1 MVKYL
6 VIVESPTKEKTLKK
20 ILGENY
26 LIKSS
31 KGHIVDL
38 PKSKLGIDIENDFQP
53 EWVTIPKQR
62 STVKELEKYSKDKDK
77 IFLATD
83 PDREGEAIAWHIA
96 QKLKIKNDNNRVSFN
111 EITERAIS
119 QAFKNPREIDLNMVD
134 SQKSRRILDRL
145 VGYKISPVL
154 QEKRG
159 KKGLSAGRVQSVAL
173 RLICGREEEILKF
186 KEDEYW
192 LISLLLNKTE
202 DEQIIP
208 FEAKLFSVDS
218 KKITIKNKT
227 EAMQIYAEVKN
238 QNLYVKDIIKKKEY
252 KNHPSSFTTSS
263 LQQEA
268 YNKLNFSIK
277 KTMFIAQQLYEGI
290 ALGDKGNIGL
300 ITYMR
305 TDSIRVSD
313 EAQSEA
319 KKYIEEKYGK
329 NFAAPITNFGNDKKK
344 NKNQTIQDAHESIRP
359 TSVFNQPDL
368 IKEFLSNDQYKLY
381 LLIWKKFLA
390 SRMKAAYIE
399 NVTINIESGKYLFR
413 ASGSEILFKGFM
425 IIYDE
430 DDQDLNKLPELKEG
444 DKLKIIKIEEKQY
457 FTKPPPR
464 YTEASLVKT
473 LEKEGIGR
481 PSTYVPI
488 IDTIQHREYVEKIN
502 KKFNPTKLG
511 ITVNSFLIQYFSDV
525 INVAF
530 TAKMEK
536 QLDEVEANDINWVDL
551 LKTFWKTFSKD
562 LEKVKLA
569 PIIKLPPEI
578 SDEMCDK
585 CGRKMLIKNGRNGK
599 FLACSGF
606 PACKNIKPFLDKIDI
621 NCPEEGC
628 TGEII
633 RKKTKKG
640 RMFYGCSNY
649 PKCSFMT
656 WNKPIDKK
664 CPKCNSILVEVN
676 NKKSGFYYK
685 CSNSVCDYKNIIE
698 EEKE

>member
-31 KGHIVDL
+31 KGHIIDL
-38 PKSKLGIDIENDFQP
+38 PKTKLGIDIENDFQP
-53 EWVTIPKQR
+53 EYVTIPRQR
-62 STVKELEKYSKDKDK
+62 SIVKELEKYSKDKDK

-111 EITERAIS
+111 EITERAVS
-119 QAFKNPREIDLNMVD
+119 QAFKNPREINLNMVD
-134 SQKSRRILDRL
+134 SQKTRRLLDRL
-145 VGYKISPVL
+145 VGYKISPL
-154 QEKRG
+154 LWKKIG
-159 KKGLSAGRVQSVAL
+159 KKLSAGRVQSVTL
-173 RLICGREEEILKF
+173 RLICEREEEILKF

-192 LISLLLNKTE
+192 LISALLNKTE
-202 DEQIIP
+202 DEEIKP

-218 KKITIKNKT
+218 KKITIRNKK
-227 EAMQIYAEVKN
+227 EAMQICEEVKN
-238 QNLYVKDIIKKKEY
+238 QNIYVKDINKRKEF
-252 KNHPSSFTTSS
+252 KNPQPSFTTSS
-263 LQQEA
+263 LQQEG
-268 YNKLNFSIK
+268 YNKLNFPIK
-277 KTMFIAQQLYEGI
+277 KSMIIAQQLYEGI
-290 ALGDKGNIGL
+290 ALGNKGNVGL

-305 TDSIRVSD
+305 TDSIRVSN
-313 EAQSEA
+313 EAKSDA

-329 NFAAPITNFGNDKKK
+329 NFAKSFENFEKDKKK
-344 NKNQTIQDAHESIRP
+344 IKNKTIQDAHESIRP
-359 TSVFNQPDL
+359 TSVFNQPYL
-368 IKEFLSNDQYKLY
+368 IKKYLSNDQYKLY
-381 LLIWKKFLA
+381 SLIWQRFIA
-390 SRMKAAYIE
+390 SRMKAAYLEKI
-399 NVTINIESGKYLFR
+399 TINIEAGKYIFR
-413 ASGSEILFKGFM
+413 ASGSNILFKGFM
-425 IIYDE
+425 IIYNE
-430 DDQDLNKLPELKEG
+430 DNQDLNKPPDLKEG

-488 IDTIQHREYVEKIN
+488 IDTIQRREYVEKVN
-502 KKFNPTKLG
+502 KKFNPTELG
-511 ITVNSFLIQYFSDV
+511 ITVNSFLTQYFSDI

-536 QLDEVEANDINWVDL
+536 QLDEVESNKKNWVDI
-551 LKTFWKTFSKD
+551 LKTFYKTFSKD
-562 LEKVKLA
+562 LEKGNQA
-569 PIIKLPPEI
+569 QRIKITQLF
-578 SDEMCDK
+578 SDEICDK
-585 CGRKMLIKNGRNGK
+585 CGRKMLIKSGRFGK

-606 PACKNIKPFLDKIDI
+606 PDCKNTKSFLDKIGI

-628 TGEII
+628 PGEIV

-640 RMFYGCSNY
+640 RIFYGCSNY

-656 WNKPIDKK
+656 WNKPVDKK
-664 CPKCNSILVEVN
+664 CPKCNSILVLDK

-685 CSNSVCDYKNIIE
+685 CSNSVCDYKNFI
-698 EEKE
+698 KEDKE

>member
-31 KGHIVDL
+31 KGHIIDL
-38 PKSKLGIDIENDFQP
+38 PKTKLGIDIENDFQP
-53 EWVTIPKQR
+53 EYVTIPRQR
-62 STVKELEKYSKDKDK
+62 SIVKELEKYSKDKDK

-111 EITERAIS
+111 EITERAVS
-119 QAFKNPREIDLNMVD
+119 QAFKNPREINLNMVD
-134 SQKSRRILDRL
+134 SQKTRRLLDRL
-145 VGYKISPVL
+145 VGYKISPL
-154 QEKRG
+154 LWKKIG
-159 KKGLSAGRVQSVAL
+159 KKLSAGRVQSVAL
-173 RLICGREEEILKF
+173 RLICEREEEILKF

-192 LISLLLNKTE
+192 LISALLNKTE
-202 DEQIIP
+202 DEEIKP

-218 KKITIKNKT
+218 KKITIRNKK
-227 EAMQIYAEVKN
+227 EAMQICEEVKN
-238 QNLYVKDIIKKKEY
+238 QNIYVKDINKRKEF
-252 KNHPSSFTTSS
+252 KNPQPSFTTSS

-268 YNKLNFSIK
+268 YNKLNFPIK
-277 KTMFIAQQLYEGI
+277 KSMIIAQQLYEGI
-290 ALGDKGNIGL
+290 ALGNKGNVGL

-305 TDSIRVSD
+305 TDSIRVSN
-313 EAQSEA
+313 EAKSEA

-329 NFAAPITNFGNDKKK
+329 NFAKSFQNFEKNKKK
-344 NKNQTIQDAHESIRP
+344 IKNKTIQDAHESIRP

-368 IKEFLSNDQYKLY
+368 IKKYLSNDQYKLY
-381 LLIWKKFLA
+381 SLIWQRFIA
-390 SRMKAAYIE
+390 SRMKAAYLEKI
-399 NVTINIESGKYLFR
+399 TINIESGKYIFR
-413 ASGSEILFKGFM
+413 ASGSNILFKGFM
-425 IIYDE
+425 IIYNE
-430 DDQDLNKLPELKEG
+430 DNQDLNKPPDLKEG
-444 DKLKIIKIEEKQY
+444 DKLKIIKIEAKQY

-488 IDTIQHREYVEKIN
+488 IDTIQRREYVEKVN
-502 KKFNPTKLG
+502 KKFNPTELG
-511 ITVNSFLIQYFSDV
+511 ITVNSFLTQYFSD
-525 INVAF
+525 IISVAF

-536 QLDEVEANDINWVDL
+536 QLDEVESNKKKWVDI
-551 LKTFWKTFSKD
+551 LKTFYKTFSKD
-562 LEKVKLA
+562 LEKGNQA
-569 PIIKLPPEI
+569 QRIKITQLF
-578 SDEMCDK
+578 SDEICDK
-585 CGRKMLIKNGRNGK
+585 CGRKMLIKSGRFGK

-606 PACKNIKPFLDKIDI
+606 PDCKNTKSFLDKIGI

-628 TGEII
+628 PGEIV

-640 RMFYGCSNY
+640 RIFYGCSNY

-656 WNKPIDKK
+656 WNKPVDKK
-664 CPKCNSILVEVN
+664 CPKCNSILVLDK

-685 CSNSVCDYKNIIE
+685 CSNSACDYKNFI
-698 EEKE
+698 KEDKE

>member
-31 KGHIVDL
+31 KGHIIDL
-38 PKSKLGIDIENDFQP
+38 PKTKLGIDIENDFQP
-53 EWVTIPKQR
+53 EYVTIPRQR
-62 STVKELEKYSKDKDK
+62 SIVKELEKYSKDKDK

-111 EITERAIS
+111 EITERAVS
-119 QAFKNPREIDLNMVD
+119 QAFKNPREINLNMVD
-134 SQKSRRILDRL
+134 SQKTRRLLDRL
-145 VGYKISPVL
+145 VGYKISPL
-154 QEKRG
+154 LWKKIG
-159 KKGLSAGRVQSVAL
+159 KKLSAGRVQSVAL
-173 RLICGREEEILKF
+173 LLICEREEEILKF

-192 LISLLLNKTE
+192 LISVLLNKTE
-202 DEQIIP
+202 DEEIKP

-218 KKITIKNKT
+218 KKITIRNKK
-227 EAMQIYAEVKN
+227 EAMQICEEVKN
-238 QNLYVKDIIKKKEY
+238 QNIYVKDINKRKEF
-252 KNHPSSFTTSS
+252 KNPQPSFTTSS
-263 LQQEA
+263 LQQEG
-268 YNKLNFSIK
+268 YNKLNFPIK
-277 KTMFIAQQLYEGI
+277 KSMIIAQQLYEGI
-290 ALGDKGNIGL
+290 ALGNKGNVGL

-305 TDSIRVSD
+305 TDSIRVSN
-313 EAQSEA
+313 EAKSEA

-329 NFAAPITNFGNDKKK
+329 NFAKSFENFEKDKKK
-344 NKNQTIQDAHESIRP
+344 IKNKTIQDAHESIRP

-368 IKEFLSNDQYKLY
+368 IKKYLSNDQYKLY
-381 LLIWKKFLA
+381 SLIWQRFIA
-390 SRMKAAYIE
+390 SRMKAAYLEKI
-399 NVTINIESGKYLFR
+399 TINIEAGKYIFR
-413 ASGSEILFKGFM
+413 ASGSNILFKGFM
-425 IIYDE
+425 IIYNE
-430 DDQDLNKLPELKEG
+430 DNQDLNKPPDLKEG

-488 IDTIQHREYVEKIN
+488 IDTIQRREYVEKVN
-502 KKFNPTKLG
+502 KKFNPTELG
-511 ITVNSFLIQYFSDV
+511 ITVNSFLTQYFSD
-525 INVAF
+525 IISVAF

-536 QLDEVEANDINWVDL
+536 QLDEVESNKKNWVDI
-551 LKTFWKTFSKD
+551 LKTFYKTFSKD
-562 LEKVKLA
+562 LEKGNQA
-569 PIIKLPPEI
+569 QRIKITQLF
-578 SDEMCDK
+578 SDEICDK
-585 CGRKMLIKNGRNGK
+585 CGRKMLIKSGRFGK

-606 PACKNIKPFLDKIDI
+606 PDCKNTKSFLDKIGI

-628 TGEII
+628 PGEIV

-640 RMFYGCSNY
+640 RIFYGCSNY

-656 WNKPIDKK
+656 WNKPVDKK
-664 CPKCNSILVEVN
+664 CPKCNSILVLDK

-685 CSNSVCDYKNIIE
+685 CSNSVCDYKNFI
-698 EEKE
+698 KEDKE

>member
-31 KGHIVDL
+31 KGHIIDL
-38 PKSKLGIDIENDFQP
+38 PKTKLGIDIGNDFQP
-53 EWVTIPKQR
+53 EYVTIPRQR
-62 STVKELEKYSKDKDK
+62 SIVKELEKYSKDKDK

-111 EITERAIS
+111 EITERAVS
-119 QAFKNPREIDLNMVD
+119 QAFKNPREINLNMVD
-134 SQKSRRILDRL
+134 SQKTRRLLDRL
-145 VGYKISPVL
+145 VGYKISPL
-154 QEKRG
+154 LWKKIG
-159 KKGLSAGRVQSVAL
+159 KKLSAGRVQSVTL
-173 RLICGREEEILKF
+173 RLICEREEEILKF

-192 LISLLLNKTE
+192 LISVLLNKTE
-202 DEQIIP
+202 DEEIKP

-218 KKITIKNKT
+218 KKITIRNKK
-227 EAMQIYAEVKN
+227 EAMQICEEVKN
-238 QNLYVKDIIKKKEY
+238 QNIYVKDINKRKEF
-252 KNHPSSFTTSS
+252 KNPQPSFTTSS
-263 LQQEA
+263 LQQEG

-277 KTMFIAQQLYEGI
+277 KSMIIAQQLYEGI
-290 ALGDKGNIGL
+290 ALGDKGNVGL

-305 TDSIRVSD
+305 TDSIRVSN
-313 EAQSEA
+313 EAKSEA

-329 NFAAPITNFGNDKKK
+329 KFAKSFENFEKDKKK
-344 NKNQTIQDAHESIRP
+344 IKNKTIQDAHESIRP

-368 IKEFLSNDQYKLY
+368 IKKYLSNDQYKLY
-381 LLIWKKFLA
+381 SLIWQRFIA
-390 SRMKAAYIE
+390 SRMKAAYLEKI
-399 NVTINIESGKYLFR
+399 TINIEAGKYLFR
-413 ASGSEILFKGFM
+413 ASGSNILFKGFM
-425 IIYDE
+425 IIYNE
-430 DDQDLNKLPELKEG
+430 DNQDLNKPPDLKEG

-488 IDTIQHREYVEKIN
+488 IDTIQRREYVEKAN
-502 KKFNPTKLG
+502 KKFNPTELG
-511 ITVNSFLIQYFSDV
+511 IKVNSFLTQYFSDI

-536 QLDEVEANDINWVDL
+536 QLDEVESNKKKWVDI
-551 LKTFWKTFSKD
+551 LKTFYKTFSKD
-562 LEKVKLA
+562 LEKGNQA
-569 PIIKLPPEI
+569 QRIKITQLF
-578 SDEMCDK
+578 SDEICDK
-585 CGRKMLIKNGRNGK
+585 CGRKMLIKSGRFGK

-606 PACKNIKPFLDKIDI
+606 PDCKNTKSFLDKIGI

-628 TGEII
+628 PGEIV

-640 RMFYGCSNY
+640 RIFYGCSNY

-656 WNKPIDKK
+656 WNKPVDKK
-664 CPKCNSILVEVN
+664 CPKCNSILVLDK
-676 NKKSGFYYK
+676 NKKNGFYYK
-685 CSNSVCDYKNIIE
+685 CSNSVCDYKDII
-698 EEKE
+698 KEDKE

>member
-31 KGHIVDL
+31 KGHIIDL
-38 PKSKLGIDIENDFQP
+38 PKTKLGIDIENDFQP
-53 EWVTIPKQR
+53 EYVTIPRQR
-62 STVKELEKYSKDKDK
+62 SIVKELEKYSKDKDK

-111 EITERAIS
+111 EITERAVS
-119 QAFKNPREIDLNMVD
+119 QAFKNPREINLNMVD
-134 SQKSRRILDRL
+134 SQKTRRLLDRL
-145 VGYKISPVL
+145 VGYKISPL
-154 QEKRG
+154 LWKKIG
-159 KKGLSAGRVQSVAL
+159 KKLSAGRVQSVTL
-173 RLICGREEEILKF
+173 RLICEREEEILKF

-192 LISLLLNKTE
+192 LISALLNKTE
-202 DEQIIP
+202 DEEIKP

-218 KKITIKNKT
+218 KKITIRNKK
-227 EAMQIYAEVKN
+227 EAMQICEEVKN
-238 QNLYVKDIIKKKEY
+238 QNIYVKDINKRKEF
-252 KNHPSSFTTSS
+252 KNPQPSFTTSS
-263 LQQEA
+263 LQQEG
-268 YNKLNFSIK
+268 YNKLNFPIK
-277 KTMFIAQQLYEGI
+277 KSMIIAQQLYEGI
-290 ALGDKGNIGL
+290 ALGNKGNVGL

-305 TDSIRVSD
+305 TDSIRVSN
-313 EAQSEA
+313 EAKSEA

-329 NFAAPITNFGNDKKK
+329 NFAKSFENFEKDKKK
-344 NKNQTIQDAHESIRP
+344 IKNKTIQDAHESIRP

-368 IKEFLSNDQYKLY
+368 IKKYLSNDQYKLY
-381 LLIWKKFLA
+381 SLIWQRFIA
-390 SRMKAAYIE
+390 SRMKAAYLEKI
-399 NVTINIESGKYLFR
+399 TINIEAGKYIFR
-413 ASGSEILFKGFM
+413 ASGSNILFKGFM
-425 IIYDE
+425 IIYNE
-430 DDQDLNKLPELKEG
+430 DNQDLNKPPDLKEG

-488 IDTIQHREYVEKIN
+488 IDTIQRREYVEKVN
-502 KKFNPTKLG
+502 KKFNPTELG
-511 ITVNSFLIQYFSDV
+511 ITVNSFLTQYFSD
-525 INVAF
+525 IISVAF

-536 QLDEVEANDINWVDL
+536 QLDEVESNKKKWVDI
-551 LKTFWKTFSKD
+551 LKTFYKTFSKD
-562 LEKVKLA
+562 LEKGNQA
-569 PIIKLPPEI
+569 QRIKITQLF
-578 SDEMCDK
+578 SDEICDK
-585 CGRKMLIKNGRNGK
+585 CGRKMLIKSGRFGK

-606 PACKNIKPFLDKIDI
+606 PDCKNTKSFLDKIGI

-628 TGEII
+628 PGEIV

-640 RMFYGCSNY
+640 RIFYGCSNY

-656 WNKPIDKK
+656 WNKPVDKK
-664 CPKCNSILVEVN
+664 CPKCNSILVLDK

-685 CSNSVCDYKNIIE
+685 CSNSVCDYKNFI
-698 EEKE
+698 KEDKE

>member
-31 KGHIVDL
+31 KGHIIDL
-38 PKSKLGIDIENDFQP
+38 PKTKLGIDIENDFQP
-53 EWVTIPKQR
+53 EYVTIPRQR
-62 STVKELEKYSKDKDK
+62 SIVKELEKYSKDKDK

-111 EITERAIS
+111 EITERAVS
-119 QAFKNPREIDLNMVD
+119 QAFKNPREINLNMVD
-134 SQKSRRILDRL
+134 SQKTRRLLDRL
-145 VGYKISPVL
+145 VGYKISPL
-154 QEKRG
+154 LWKKIG
-159 KKGLSAGRVQSVAL
+159 KKLSAGRVQSVTL
-173 RLICGREEEILKF
+173 RLICEREEEILKF

-192 LISLLLNKTE
+192 LISALLNKTE
-202 DEQIIP
+202 DEEIKP

-218 KKITIKNKT
+218 KKITIRNKK
-227 EAMQIYAEVKN
+227 EAMQICEEVKN
-238 QNLYVKDIIKKKEY
+238 QNIYVKDINKRKEF
-252 KNHPSSFTTSS
+252 KNPQPSFTTSS
-263 LQQEA
+263 LQQEG
-268 YNKLNFSIK
+268 YNKLNFPIK
-277 KTMFIAQQLYEGI
+277 KSMIIAQQLYEGI
-290 ALGDKGNIGL
+290 ALGNKGNVGL

-305 TDSIRVSD
+305 TDSIRVSN
-313 EAQSEA
+313 EAKSDA

-329 NFAAPITNFGNDKKK
+329 NFAKSFENFEKDKKK
-344 NKNQTIQDAHESIRP
+344 IKNKTIQDAHESIRP

-368 IKEFLSNDQYKLY
+368 IKKYLSNDQYKLY
-381 LLIWKKFLA
+381 SLIWQRFIA
-390 SRMKAAYIE
+390 SRMKAAYLEKI
-399 NVTINIESGKYLFR
+399 TINIEAGKYIFR
-413 ASGSEILFKGFM
+413 ASGSNILFKGFM
-425 IIYDE
+425 IIYNE
-430 DDQDLNKLPELKEG
+430 DNQDLNKPPDLKEG

-457 FTKPPPR
+457 FTKPSPR

-488 IDTIQHREYVEKIN
+488 IDTIQRREYVEKVN
-502 KKFNPTKLG
+502 KKFNPTELG
-511 ITVNSFLIQYFSDV
+511 ITVNSFLTQYFSD
-525 INVAF
+525 IISVAF

-536 QLDEVEANDINWVDL
+536 QLDEVESNKKKWVDI
-551 LKTFWKTFSKD
+551 LKTFYKTFSKD
-562 LEKVKLA
+562 LEKGNQA
-569 PIIKLPPEI
+569 QRIKITQLF
-578 SDEMCDK
+578 SDEICDK
-585 CGRKMLIKNGRNGK
+585 CGRKMLIKSGRFGK

-606 PACKNIKPFLDKIDI
+606 PDCKNTKPFLDKIGI

-628 TGEII
+628 PGEIV

-640 RMFYGCSNY
+640 RIFYGCSNY

-656 WNKPIDKK
+656 WNKPVDKK
-664 CPKCNSILVEVN
+664 CPKCNSILVLDK

-685 CSNSVCDYKNIIE
+685 CSNSVCDYKNFI
-698 EEKE
+698 KEDKE

>member
-20 ILGENY
+20 ILGEDY

-31 KGHIVDL
+31 KGHIIDL
-38 PKSKLGIDIENDFQP
+38 PKTKLGIDIENDFQP
-53 EWVTIPKQR
+53 EYVTIPRQR
-62 STVKELEKYSKDKDK
+62 SIVKELEKYSKDKDK

-111 EITERAIS
+111 EITERAVS
-119 QAFKNPREIDLNMVD
+119 QAFKNPREINLNMVD
-134 SQKSRRILDRL
+134 SQKTRRLLDRL
-145 VGYKISPVL
+145 VGYKISPL
-154 QEKRG
+154 LWKKIG
-159 KKGLSAGRVQSVAL
+159 KKLSAGRVQSVTL
-173 RLICGREEEILKF
+173 RLICEREEEILKF

-192 LISLLLNKTE
+192 LISALLSKTE
-202 DEQIIP
+202 DEEIKP

-218 KKITIKNKT
+218 KKITIRNKK
-227 EAMQIYAEVKN
+227 EAMQICEEVKN
-238 QNLYVKDIIKKKEY
+238 QNIYVKDINKRKEF
-252 KNHPSSFTTSS
+252 KNPQPSFTTSS
-263 LQQEA
+263 LQQEG

-277 KTMFIAQQLYEGI
+277 KSMIIAQQLYEGI
-290 ALGDKGNIGL
+290 ALGNKGNVGL

-305 TDSIRVSD
+305 TDSIRVSN
-313 EAQSEA
+313 EAKSDA

-329 NFAAPITNFGNDKKK
+329 NFAKSFENFEKDKKK
-344 NKNQTIQDAHESIRP
+344 IKNKTIQDAHESIRP

-368 IKEFLSNDQYKLY
+368 IKKYLSNDQYKLY
-381 LLIWKKFLA
+381 SLIWQRFIA
-390 SRMKAAYIE
+390 SRMKAAYLEKI
-399 NVTINIESGKYLFR
+399 TINIESGKYIFR
-413 ASGSEILFKGFM
+413 ASGSNILFKGFM
-425 IIYDE
+425 IIYNE
-430 DDQDLNKLPELKEG
+430 DNQDLNKPPDLKEG

-488 IDTIQHREYVEKIN
+488 IDTIQRREYVEKVN
-502 KKFNPTKLG
+502 KKFNPTELG
-511 ITVNSFLIQYFSDV
+511 ITVNSFLTQYFSDI

-536 QLDEVEANDINWVDL
+536 QLDEVESNKKKWVDI
-551 LKTFWKTFSKD
+551 LKTFYKTFSKD
-562 LEKVKLA
+562 LEKGNQA
-569 PIIKLPPEI
+569 QRIKITQLF
-578 SDEMCDK
+578 SDEICDK
-585 CGRKMLIKNGRNGK
+585 CGRKMLIKSGRFGK

-606 PACKNIKPFLDKIDI
+606 PDCKNTKSFLDKIGI

-628 TGEII
+628 PGEIV

-640 RMFYGCSNY
+640 RIFYGCSNY

-656 WNKPIDKK
+656 WNKPVDKK
-664 CPKCNSILVEVN
+664 CPKCNSILVLDK

-685 CSNSVCDYKNIIE
+685 CSNSVCDYKNFI
-698 EEKE
+698 KEDKE

>member
-20 ILGENY
+20 ILGEDY

-31 KGHIVDL
+31 KGHIIDL
-38 PKSKLGIDIENDFQP
+38 PKTKLGIDIENDFQP
-53 EWVTIPKQR
+53 EYVTIPRQR
-62 STVKELEKYSKDKDK
+62 SIVKELEKYSKDKDK

-111 EITERAIS
+111 EITERAVS
-119 QAFKNPREIDLNMVD
+119 QAFKNPREINLNMVD
-134 SQKSRRILDRL
+134 SQKTRRLLDRL
-145 VGYKISPVL
+145 VGYKISPL
-154 QEKRG
+154 LWKKIG
-159 KKGLSAGRVQSVAL
+159 KKLSAGRVQSVTL
-173 RLICGREEEILKF
+173 RLICEREEEILKF

-192 LISLLLNKTE
+192 LISVLLNKTE
-202 DEQIIP
+202 DEGIKP

-218 KKITIKNKT
+218 KKITIRNKK
-227 EAMQIYAEVKN
+227 EAMQICEEVKN
-238 QNLYVKDIIKKKEY
+238 QNIYVKDINKRKEF
-252 KNHPSSFTTSS
+252 KNPQPSFTTSS
-263 LQQEA
+263 LQQEG

-277 KTMFIAQQLYEGI
+277 KSMIIAQQLYEGI
-290 ALGDKGNIGL
+290 ALGDKGNVGL

-305 TDSIRVSD
+305 TDSIRVSN
-313 EAQSEA
+313 EAKSEA

-329 NFAAPITNFGNDKKK
+329 KFAKSFENFEKDKKK
-344 NKNQTIQDAHESIRP
+344 IKNKTIQDAHESIRP

-368 IKEFLSNDQYKLY
+368 IKKYLSNDQYKLY
-381 LLIWKKFLA
+381 SLIWQRFIA
-390 SRMKAAYIE
+390 SRMKAAYLEKI
-399 NVTINIESGKYLFR
+399 TINIEAGKYLFR
-413 ASGSEILFKGFM
+413 ASGSNILFKGFM
-425 IIYDE
+425 IIYNE
-430 DDQDLNKLPELKEG
+430 DNQDLNKPPDLKEG

-488 IDTIQHREYVEKIN
+488 IDTIQRREYVEKVN
-502 KKFNPTKLG
+502 KKFNPTELG
-511 ITVNSFLIQYFSDV
+511 ITVNSFLTQYFSDI

-536 QLDEVEANDINWVDL
+536 QLDEVESNKKKWVDI
-551 LKTFWKTFSKD
+551 LKTFYKTFSKD
-562 LEKVKLA
+562 LEKGNQA
-569 PIIKLPPEI
+569 QRIKITQLF
-578 SDEMCDK
+578 SDEICDK
-585 CGRKMLIKNGRNGK
+585 CGRKMLIKSGRFGK

-606 PACKNIKPFLDKIDI
+606 PDCKNTKSFLDKIGI

-628 TGEII
+628 PGEIV

-640 RMFYGCSNY
+640 RIFYGCSNY

-656 WNKPIDKK
+656 WNKPVDKK
-664 CPKCNSILVEVN
+664 CPKCNSILVLDK
-676 NKKSGFYYK
+676 NKKNGFYYK
-685 CSNSVCDYKNIIE
+685 CSNSVCDYKEII
-698 EEKE
+698 KEDKE

>member
-20 ILGENY
+20 ILGEDY

-31 KGHIVDL
+31 KGHIIDL
-38 PKSKLGIDIENDFQP
+38 PKTKLGIDIENDFQP
-53 EWVTIPKQR
+53 EYVTIPRQR
-62 STVKELEKYSKDKDK
+62 SIVKELEKYSKDKDK

-111 EITERAIS
+111 EITERAVS
-119 QAFKNPREIDLNMVD
+119 QAFKNPREINLNMVD
-134 SQKSRRILDRL
+134 SQKTRRLLDRL
-145 VGYKISPVL
+145 VGYKISPL
-154 QEKRG
+154 LWKKIG
-159 KKGLSAGRVQSVAL
+159 KKLSAGRVQSVTL
-173 RLICGREEEILKF
+173 RLICEREEEILKF

-192 LISLLLNKTE
+192 LISALLSKTE
-202 DEQIIP
+202 DEEIKP

-218 KKITIKNKT
+218 KKITIRNKK
-227 EAMQIYAEVKN
+227 EAMQICEEVKN
-238 QNLYVKDIIKKKEY
+238 QNIYVKDINKRKEF
-252 KNHPSSFTTSS
+252 KNPQPSFTTSS
-263 LQQEA
+263 LQQEG
-268 YNKLNFSIK
+268 YNRLNFSIK
-277 KTMFIAQQLYEGI
+277 KSMIIAQQLYEGI
-290 ALGDKGNIGL
+290 ALGNKGNVGL

-305 TDSIRVSD
+305 TDSIRVSN
-313 EAQSEA
+313 EAKSDA

-329 NFAAPITNFGNDKKK
+329 NFAKSFENFEKDKKK
-344 NKNQTIQDAHESIRP
+344 IKNKTIQDAHESIRP

-368 IKEFLSNDQYKLY
+368 IKKYLSNDQYKLY
-381 LLIWKKFLA
+381 SLIWQRFIA
-390 SRMKAAYIE
+390 SRMKAAYLEKI
-399 NVTINIESGKYLFR
+399 TINIESGKYIFR
-413 ASGSEILFKGFM
+413 ASGSNILFKGFM
-425 IIYDE
+425 IIYNE
-430 DDQDLNKLPELKEG
+430 DNQDLNKPPDLKEG

-488 IDTIQHREYVEKIN
+488 IDTIQRREYVEKVN
-502 KKFNPTKLG
+502 KKFNPTELG
-511 ITVNSFLIQYFSDV
+511 ITVNSFLTQYFSDI

-536 QLDEVEANDINWVDL
+536 QLDEVESNKKKWVDI
-551 LKTFWKTFSKD
+551 LKTFYKTFSKD
-562 LEKVKLA
+562 LEKGNQA
-569 PIIKLPPEI
+569 QRIKITQLF
-578 SDEMCDK
+578 SDEICDK
-585 CGRKMLIKNGRNGK
+585 CGRKMLIKSGRFGK

-606 PACKNIKPFLDKIDI
+606 PDCKNTKSFLDKIGI

-628 TGEII
+628 PGEIV

-640 RMFYGCSNY
+640 RIFYGCSNY

-656 WNKPIDKK
+656 WNKPVDKK
-664 CPKCNSILVEVN
+664 CPKCNSILVLDK

-685 CSNSVCDYKNIIE
+685 CSNSVCDYKNFI
-698 EEKE
+698 KEDKE

>member
-31 KGHIVDL
+31 KGHIIDL
-38 PKSKLGIDIENDFQP
+38 PKTKLGIDIENDFQP
-53 EWVTIPKQR
+53 EYVTIPRQR
-62 STVKELEKYSKDKDK
+62 SIVKELEKYSKDKDK

-111 EITERAIS
+111 EITERAVS
-119 QAFKNPREIDLNMVD
+119 QAFKNPREINLNMVD
-134 SQKSRRILDRL
+134 SQKTRRLLDRL
-145 VGYKISPVL
+145 VGYKISPL
-154 QEKRG
+154 LWKKIG
-159 KKGLSAGRVQSVAL
+159 KKLSAGRVQSVTL
-173 RLICGREEEILKF
+173 RLICEREEEILKF

-192 LISLLLNKTE
+192 LISVLLNKTE
-202 DEQIIP
+202 DEEIEP

-218 KKITIKNKT
+218 KKITIRNKK
-227 EAMQIYAEVKN
+227 EAMQICEEVKN
-238 QNLYVKDIIKKKEY
+238 QNIYVKDINKRKEF
-252 KNHPSSFTTSS
+252 KNPQPSFTTSS
-263 LQQEA
+263 LQQEG
-268 YNKLNFSIK
+268 YNKLNFPIK
-277 KTMFIAQQLYEGI
+277 KSMIIAQQLYEGI
-290 ALGDKGNIGL
+290 ALGNKGNVGL

-305 TDSIRVSD
+305 TDSIRVSN
-313 EAQSEA
+313 EAKSEA

-329 NFAAPITNFGNDKKK
+329 KFAKSFENFEKDKKK
-344 NKNQTIQDAHESIRP
+344 IKNKTIQDAHESIRP

-368 IKEFLSNDQYKLY
+368 IKKYLTNDQYKLY
-381 LLIWKKFLA
+381 SLIWQRFIA
-390 SRMKAAYIE
+390 SRMKAAYLEKI
-399 NVTINIESGKYLFR
+399 TINIEAGKYIFR
-413 ASGSEILFKGFM
+413 ASGSNILFKGFM
-425 IIYDE
+425 IIYNE
-430 DDQDLNKLPELKEG
+430 DNQDLNKPPDLKEG
-444 DKLKIIKIEEKQY
+444 DKLKIIKIEAKQY

-488 IDTIQHREYVEKIN
+488 IDTIQRREYVEKVN
-502 KKFNPTKLG
+502 KKFNPTELG
-511 ITVNSFLIQYFSDV
+511 ITVNSFLTQYFSD
-525 INVAF
+525 IISVAF

-536 QLDEVEANDINWVDL
+536 QLDEVESNKKKWVDI
-551 LKTFWKTFSKD
+551 LKTFYKTFSKD
-562 LEKVKLA
+562 LEKGNQAQRVKITQLF
-569 PIIKLPPEI
+569 
-578 SDEMCDK
+578 SDEICDK
-585 CGRKMLIKNGRNGK
+585 CGRKMLIKSGRFGK

-606 PACKNIKPFLDKIDI
+606 PDCKNTKSFLDKIGI

-628 TGEII
+628 PGEIV

-640 RMFYGCSNY
+640 RIFYGCSNY

-656 WNKPIDKK
+656 WNKPVDKK
-664 CPKCNSILVEVN
+664 CPKCNSILVLDK

-685 CSNSVCDYKNIIE
+685 CSNSVCDYKNII
-698 EEKE
+698 KEDKE

>member
-31 KGHIVDL
+31 KGHIIDL
-38 PKSKLGIDIENDFQP
+38 PKTKLGIDIENDFQP
-53 EWVTIPKQR
+53 EYVTIPRQR
-62 STVKELEKYSKDKDK
+62 SIVKELEKYSKDKDK

-111 EITERAIS
+111 EITERAVS
-119 QAFKNPREIDLNMVD
+119 QAFKNPREINLNMVD
-134 SQKSRRILDRL
+134 SQKTRRLLDRL
-145 VGYKISPVL
+145 VGYKISPL
-154 QEKRG
+154 LWKKIG
-159 KKGLSAGRVQSVAL
+159 KKLSAGRVQSVAL
-173 RLICGREEEILKF
+173 RLICEREEEILKF

-192 LISLLLNKTE
+192 LISALLNKTE
-202 DEQIIP
+202 DEEIKP

-218 KKITIKNKT
+218 KKITIRNKK
-227 EAMQIYAEVKN
+227 EAMQICEEVKN
-238 QNLYVKDIIKKKEY
+238 QNIYVKDINKRKEF
-252 KNHPSSFTTSS
+252 KNPQPSFTTST
-263 LQQEA
+263 LQQEG
-268 YNKLNFSIK
+268 YNKLNFPIK
-277 KTMFIAQQLYEGI
+277 KSMIIAQQLYEGI
-290 ALGDKGNIGL
+290 ALGNKGNVGL

-305 TDSIRVSD
+305 TDSIRVSN
-313 EAQSEA
+313 EAKSDA

-329 NFAAPITNFGNDKKK
+329 NFAKSFENFEKDKKK
-344 NKNQTIQDAHESIRP
+344 IKNKTIQDAHESIRP

-368 IKEFLSNDQYKLY
+368 IKKYLSNDQYKLY
-381 LLIWKKFLA
+381 SLIWQRFIA
-390 SRMKAAYIE
+390 SRMKAAYLERI
-399 NVTINIESGKYLFR
+399 TINIESGKYIFR
-413 ASGSEILFKGFM
+413 VSGSNILFKGFM
-425 IIYDE
+425 IIYN
-430 DDQDLNKLPELKEG
+430 DDNQDLNTPPDLKEG

-488 IDTIQHREYVEKIN
+488 IDTIQRREYVEKVN
-502 KKFNPTKLG
+502 KKFNPTELG
-511 ITVNSFLIQYFSDV
+511 ITVNSFLTQYFSD
-525 INVAF
+525 IISVAF

-536 QLDEVEANDINWVDL
+536 QLDEVESNKKKWVDI
-551 LKTFWKTFSKD
+551 LKTFYKTFSKD
-562 LEKVKLA
+562 LEKGNQA
-569 PIIKLPPEI
+569 QRIKITQLF
-578 SDEMCDK
+578 SDEICDK
-585 CGRKMLIKNGRNGK
+585 CGRKMLIKSGRFGK

-606 PACKNIKPFLDKIDI
+606 PDCKNTKPFLDKIGI
-621 NCPEEGC
+621 NCPEKGC
-628 TGEII
+628 PGEIV

-640 RMFYGCSNY
+640 RIFYGCSNY

-656 WNKPIDKK
+656 WNKPVDKK
-664 CPKCNSILVEVN
+664 CPKCNSILVLDK

-685 CSNSVCDYKNIIE
+685 CSNSVCDYKNII
-698 EEKE
+698 KEDKE

>member
-20 ILGENY
+20 ILGEDY

-31 KGHIVDL
+31 KGHIIDL
-38 PKSKLGIDIENDFQP
+38 PKTKLGIDIENDFQP
-53 EWVTIPKQR
+53 EYVTIPRQR
-62 STVKELEKYSKDKDK
+62 SIVKELEKYSKDKDK

-111 EITERAIS
+111 EITERAVS
-119 QAFKNPREIDLNMVD
+119 QAFKNPREINLNMVD
-134 SQKSRRILDRL
+134 SQKTRRLLDRL
-145 VGYKISPVL
+145 VGYKISPL
-154 QEKRG
+154 LWKKIG
-159 KKGLSAGRVQSVAL
+159 KKLSAGRVQSVTL
-173 RLICGREEEILKF
+173 RLICEREEEILKF

-192 LISLLLNKTE
+192 LISVLLNKTE
-202 DEQIIP
+202 DEEIKP

-218 KKITIKNKT
+218 KKITIRNKK
-227 EAMQIYAEVKN
+227 EAMQICEEVKN
-238 QNLYVKDIIKKKEY
+238 QNIYVKDINKRKEF
-252 KNHPSSFTTSS
+252 KNPQPSFTTSS
-263 LQQEA
+263 LQQEG

-277 KTMFIAQQLYEGI
+277 KSMIIAQQLYEGI
-290 ALGDKGNIGL
+290 ALGNKGNVGL

-305 TDSIRVSD
+305 TDSIRVSN
-313 EAQSEA
+313 EAKSDA

-329 NFAAPITNFGNDKKK
+329 NFAKSFENFEKDKKK
-344 NKNQTIQDAHESIRP
+344 IKNKTIQDAHESIRP

-368 IKEFLSNDQYKLY
+368 IKKYLSNDQYKLY
-381 LLIWKKFLA
+381 SLIWQRFIA
-390 SRMKAAYIE
+390 SRMKAAYLEKI
-399 NVTINIESGKYLFR
+399 TINIESGKYLFR
-413 ASGSEILFKGFM
+413 ASGSNILFKGFM
-425 IIYDE
+425 IIYNE
-430 DDQDLNKLPELKEG
+430 DNQDLNKPPDLKEG

-488 IDTIQHREYVEKIN
+488 IDTIQRREYVEKVN
-502 KKFNPTKLG
+502 KKFNPTELG
-511 ITVNSFLIQYFSDV
+511 ITVNSFLTQYFSDI

-536 QLDEVEANDINWVDL
+536 QLDEVESNKKKWVDI
-551 LKTFWKTFSKD
+551 LKTFYKTFSKD
-562 LEKVKLA
+562 LEKGNQA
-569 PIIKLPPEI
+569 QRIKITQLF
-578 SDEMCDK
+578 SDEICDK
-585 CGRKMLIKNGRNGK
+585 CGRKMLIKSGRFGK

-606 PACKNIKPFLDKIDI
+606 PNCKNTKSFLDKIGI

-628 TGEII
+628 PGEIV

-640 RMFYGCSNY
+640 RIFYGCSNY

-656 WNKPIDKK
+656 WNKPVDKK
-664 CPKCNSILVEVN
+664 CPKCNSILVLDK

-685 CSNSVCDYKNIIE
+685 CSNSVCDYKNFI
-698 EEKE
+698 KEDKE

>member
-31 KGHIVDL
+31 KGHIIDL
-38 PKSKLGIDIENDFQP
+38 PKTKLGIDIENDFQP
-53 EWVTIPKQR
+53 EYVTIPRQR
-62 STVKELEKYSKDKDK
+62 SIVKELEKYSKDKDK

-96 QKLKIKNDNNRVSFN
+96 QKLKIKNDNNRVIFN
-111 EITERAIS
+111 EITERAVS

-134 SQKSRRILDRL
+134 SQKTRRLLDRL
-145 VGYKISPVL
+145 VGYKISPL
-154 QEKRG
+154 LWKKIG
-159 KKGLSAGRVQSVAL
+159 KKLSAGRVQSVTL
-173 RLICGREEEILKF
+173 RLICEREEEILKF

-192 LISLLLNKTE
+192 LISALLNKTE
-202 DEQIIP
+202 DEEIKP
-208 FEAKLFSVDS
+208 FEAKLFLVDS
-218 KKITIKNKT
+218 KKITIRNKK
-227 EAMQIYAEVKN
+227 EAMQICEEVKN
-238 QNLYVKDIIKKKEY
+238 QNIYVKDINKRKEF
-252 KNHPSSFTTSS
+252 KNPQPSFTTSS

-268 YNKLNFSIK
+268 YHKLYFSIK
-277 KTMFIAQQLYEGI
+277 KSMIIAQQLYEGI
-290 ALGDKGNIGL
+290 ALGNKGNVGL

-305 TDSIRVSD
+305 TDSIRVSN
-313 EAQSEA
+313 EAKSEA

-329 NFAAPITNFGNDKKK
+329 NFAKSFENIEKDKKK
-344 NKNQTIQDAHESIRP
+344 IKNKTIQDAHESIRP

-368 IKEFLSNDQYKLY
+368 IKKYLSNDQYKLY
-381 LLIWKKFLA
+381 SLIWQRFIA
-390 SRMKAAYIE
+390 SRMKAAYLEKI
-399 NVTINIESGKYLFR
+399 TINIEAGKYIFR
-413 ASGSEILFKGFM
+413 ASGSNILFKGFM
-425 IIYDE
+425 IIYNE
-430 DDQDLNKLPELKEG
+430 DNQDLNTPPDLKEG

-488 IDTIQHREYVEKIN
+488 VDTIQRREYVEKVN
-502 KKFNPTKLG
+502 KNFIPTELG
-511 ITVNSFLIQYFSDV
+511 ITVNSFLTQYFSD
-525 INVAF
+525 IISVAF

-536 QLDEVEANDINWVDL
+536 QLDEVESNKKKWVDI
-551 LKTFWKTFSKD
+551 LKTFYKTFSKD
-562 LEKVKLA
+562 LEKGNQA
-569 PIIKLPPEI
+569 QRIKITQLF
-578 SDEMCDK
+578 SDEICDK
-585 CGRKMLIKNGRNGK
+585 CGRKMLIKSGRFGK

-606 PACKNIKPFLDKIDI
+606 PDCKHTKSFLDKIGV

-628 TGEII
+628 PGEIV

-640 RMFYGCSNY
+640 RIFYGCSNY

-656 WNKPIDKK
+656 WNKPVDKK
-664 CPKCNSILVEVN
+664 CPKCNSILVLDK
-676 NKKSGFYYK
+676 NKK
-685 CSNSVCDYKNIIE
+685 
-698 EEKE
+698 

>member
-20 ILGENY
+20 ILGEDY

-31 KGHIVDL
+31 KGHIIDL
-38 PKSKLGIDIENDFQP
+38 PKTKLGIDIENDFQP
-53 EWVTIPKQR
+53 EYVTIPRQR
-62 STVKELEKYSKDKDK
+62 SIVKELEKYSKDKDK

-111 EITERAIS
+111 EITERAVS
-119 QAFKNPREIDLNMVD
+119 QAFKNPREINLNMVD
-134 SQKSRRILDRL
+134 SQKTRRLLDRL
-145 VGYKISPVL
+145 VGYKISPL
-154 QEKRG
+154 LWKKIG
-159 KKGLSAGRVQSVAL
+159 KKLSAGRVQSVTL
-173 RLICGREEEILKF
+173 RLICEREEEILKF

-192 LISLLLNKTE
+192 LISVLLNKTE
-202 DEQIIP
+202 DEEIKP

-218 KKITIKNKT
+218 KKITIRNKK
-227 EAMQIYAEVKN
+227 EAMQICEEVKN
-238 QNLYVKDIIKKKEY
+238 QNIYVKDINKRKEF
-252 KNHPSSFTTSS
+252 KNPQPSFTTSS
-263 LQQEA
+263 LQQEG

-277 KTMFIAQQLYEGI
+277 KSMIIAQQLYEGI
-290 ALGDKGNIGL
+290 ALGNKGNVGL

-305 TDSIRVSD
+305 TDSIRVSN
-313 EAQSEA
+313 EAKSDA

-329 NFAAPITNFGNDKKK
+329 NFAKSFENFEKDKKK
-344 NKNQTIQDAHESIRP
+344 IKNKTIQDAHESIRP

-368 IKEFLSNDQYKLY
+368 IKKYLSNDQYKLY
-381 LLIWKKFLA
+381 SLIWQRFIA
-390 SRMKAAYIE
+390 SRMKAAYLEKI
-399 NVTINIESGKYLFR
+399 TINIESGKYIFR
-413 ASGSEILFKGFM
+413 ASGSNILFKGFM
-425 IIYDE
+425 IIYNE
-430 DDQDLNKLPELKEG
+430 DNQDLNKPPDLKEG
-444 DKLKIIKIEEKQY
+444 DKLKILKIEEKQY

-488 IDTIQHREYVEKIN
+488 IDTIQRREYVEKVN
-502 KKFNPTKLG
+502 KKFNPTELG
-511 ITVNSFLIQYFSDV
+511 ITVNSFLTQYFSDI

-536 QLDEVEANDINWVDL
+536 QLDEVESNKKKWVDI
-551 LKTFWKTFSKD
+551 LKTFYKTFSKD
-562 LEKVKLA
+562 LEKGNQA
-569 PIIKLPPEI
+569 QRIKITQLF
-578 SDEMCDK
+578 SDEICDK
-585 CGRKMLIKNGRNGK
+585 CGRKMLIKSGRFGK

-606 PACKNIKPFLDKIDI
+606 PDCKNTKSFLDKIGI

-628 TGEII
+628 PGEIV

-640 RMFYGCSNY
+640 RIFYGCSNY

-656 WNKPIDKK
+656 WNKPVDKK
-664 CPKCNSILVEVN
+664 CPKCNSILVLDK

-685 CSNSVCDYKNIIE
+685 CSNSVCDYKNFI
-698 EEKE
+698 KEDKE

>member
-31 KGHIVDL
+31 KGHIIDL
-38 PKSKLGIDIENDFQP
+38 PKTKLGIDIENDFQP
-53 EWVTIPKQR
+53 EYVTIPRQR
-62 STVKELEKYSKDKDK
+62 SIVKELEKYSKDKDK

-111 EITERAIS
+111 EITERAVS
-119 QAFKNPREIDLNMVD
+119 QAFKNPREINLNMVD
-134 SQKSRRILDRL
+134 SQKTRRLLDRL
-145 VGYKISPVL
+145 VGYKISPL
-154 QEKRG
+154 LWKKIG
-159 KKGLSAGRVQSVAL
+159 KKLSAGRVQSVTL
-173 RLICGREEEILKF
+173 RLICEREEEILKF

-192 LISLLLNKTE
+192 LISALLNKTE
-202 DEQIIP
+202 DEEIKP

-218 KKITIKNKT
+218 KKITIRNKK
-227 EAMQIYAEVKN
+227 EAMQICEEVKN
-238 QNLYVKDIIKKKEY
+238 QNIYVKDINKRKEF
-252 KNHPSSFTTSS
+252 KNPQPSFTTSS
-263 LQQEA
+263 LQQEG
-268 YNKLNFSIK
+268 YNKLNFPIK
-277 KTMFIAQQLYEGI
+277 KSMIIAQQLYEGI
-290 ALGDKGNIGL
+290 ALGNKGNVGL

-305 TDSIRVSD
+305 TDSIRVSN
-313 EAQSEA
+313 EAKSEA

-329 NFAAPITNFGNDKKK
+329 NFAKSFENFEKDKKK
-344 NKNQTIQDAHESIRP
+344 IKNKTIQDAHESIRP

-368 IKEFLSNDQYKLY
+368 IKKYLSNDQYKLY
-381 LLIWKKFLA
+381 SLIWQRFIA
-390 SRMKAAYIE
+390 SRMKAAYLEKI
-399 NVTINIESGKYLFR
+399 TINIEAGKYIFR
-413 ASGSEILFKGFM
+413 ASGSNILFKGFM
-425 IIYDE
+425 IIYNE
-430 DDQDLNKLPELKEG
+430 DNQDLNKPPDLKEG
-444 DKLKIIKIEEKQY
+444 DKLKIIKIEAKQY

-488 IDTIQHREYVEKIN
+488 IDTIQRREYVEKVN
-502 KKFNPTKLG
+502 KKFNPTELG
-511 ITVNSFLIQYFSDV
+511 ITVNSFLTQYFSD
-525 INVAF
+525 IISVAF

-536 QLDEVEANDINWVDL
+536 QLDEVESNKKKWVDI
-551 LKTFWKTFSKD
+551 LKTFYKTFSKD
-562 LEKVKLA
+562 LEKGNQA
-569 PIIKLPPEI
+569 QRIKITQLF
-578 SDEMCDK
+578 SDEICDK
-585 CGRKMLIKNGRNGK
+585 CGRKMLIKSGRFGK

-606 PACKNIKPFLDKIDI
+606 PDCKNTKSFLDKIGI

-628 TGEII
+628 PGEIV

-640 RMFYGCSNY
+640 RIFYGCSNY

-656 WNKPIDKK
+656 WNKPVDKK
-664 CPKCNSILVEVN
+664 CPKCNSILVLDK

-685 CSNSVCDYKNIIE
+685 CSNSVCDYKNFI
-698 EEKE
+698 KEDKE

>member
-31 KGHIVDL
+31 KGHIIDL
-38 PKSKLGIDIENDFQP
+38 PKTKLGIDIGNDFQP
-53 EWVTIPKQR
+53 EYVTIPRQR
-62 STVKELEKYSKDKDK
+62 SIVKELEKYSKDKDK

-111 EITERAIS
+111 EITERAVS
-119 QAFKNPREIDLNMVD
+119 QAFKNPREINLNMVD
-134 SQKSRRILDRL
+134 SQKTRRLLDRL
-145 VGYKISPVL
+145 VGYKISPL
-154 QEKRG
+154 LWKKIG
-159 KKGLSAGRVQSVAL
+159 KKLSAGRVQSVTL
-173 RLICGREEEILKF
+173 RLICEREEEILKF

-192 LISLLLNKTE
+192 LISVLLNKTE
-202 DEQIIP
+202 DEEIKP

-218 KKITIKNKT
+218 KKITIRNKK
-227 EAMQIYAEVKN
+227 EAMQICEEVKN
-238 QNLYVKDIIKKKEY
+238 QNIYVKDINKRKEF
-252 KNHPSSFTTSS
+252 KNPQPSFTTSS
-263 LQQEA
+263 LQQEG

-277 KTMFIAQQLYEGI
+277 KSMIIAQQLYEGI
-290 ALGDKGNIGL
+290 ALGDKGNVGL

-305 TDSIRVSD
+305 TDSIRVSN
-313 EAQSEA
+313 EAKSEA

-329 NFAAPITNFGNDKKK
+329 KFAKSFENFEKDKKK
-344 NKNQTIQDAHESIRP
+344 IKNKTIQDAHESIRP

-368 IKEFLSNDQYKLY
+368 IKKYLSNDQYKLY
-381 LLIWKKFLA
+381 SLIWQRFIA
-390 SRMKAAYIE
+390 SRMKAAYLEKI
-399 NVTINIESGKYLFR
+399 TINIEAGKYLFR
-413 ASGSEILFKGFM
+413 ASGSNILFKGFM
-425 IIYDE
+425 IIYNE
-430 DDQDLNKLPELKEG
+430 DNQDLNKPPDLKEG

-488 IDTIQHREYVEKIN
+488 IDTIQRREYVEKAN
-502 KKFNPTKLG
+502 KKFNPTELG
-511 ITVNSFLIQYFSDV
+511 IKVNSFLTQYFSDI

-536 QLDEVEANDINWVDL
+536 QLDEVESNKKKWVDI
-551 LKTFWKTFSKD
+551 LKTFYKTFSKD
-562 LEKVKLA
+562 LEKGNQA
-569 PIIKLPPEI
+569 QRIKITQLF
-578 SDEMCDK
+578 SDEICDK
-585 CGRKMLIKNGRNGK
+585 CGRKMLIKSGCFGK

-606 PACKNIKPFLDKIDI
+606 PDCKNTKSFLDKIGI

-628 TGEII
+628 PGEIV

-640 RMFYGCSNY
+640 RIFYGCSNY

-656 WNKPIDKK
+656 WNKPVDKK
-664 CPKCNSILVEVN
+664 CPKCNSILVLDK
-676 NKKSGFYYK
+676 NKKNGFYYK
-685 CSNSVCDYKNIIE
+685 CSNSVCDYKDII
-698 EEKE
+698 KEDKE

>member
-20 ILGENY
+20 ILGEDY
-26 LIKSS
+26 IIKSS
-31 KGHIVDL
+31 KGHIIDL
-38 PKSKLGIDIENDFQP
+38 PKTKLGIDIENDFQP
-53 EWVTIPKQR
+53 EYVTIPRQR
-62 STVKELEKYSKDKDK
+62 SIVKELEKYSKDKDK

-111 EITERAIS
+111 EITERAVS
-119 QAFKNPREIDLNMVD
+119 QAFKNPREINLNMVD
-134 SQKSRRILDRL
+134 SQKTRRLLDRL
-145 VGYKISPVL
+145 VGYKISPL
-154 QEKRG
+154 LWKKIG
-159 KKGLSAGRVQSVAL
+159 KKLSAGRVQSVTL
-173 RLICGREEEILKF
+173 RLICEREEEILKF

-192 LISLLLNKTE
+192 LISALLNKTE
-202 DEQIIP
+202 DEEIKP

-218 KKITIKNKT
+218 KKITIRNKK
-227 EAMQIYAEVKN
+227 EAMQICEEVKN
-238 QNLYVKDIIKKKEY
+238 QNIYVKDINKRKEF
-252 KNHPSSFTTSS
+252 KNPQPSFTTSS

-268 YNKLNFSIK
+268 YHKLYFSIK
-277 KTMFIAQQLYEGI
+277 KSMIIAQQLYEGI
-290 ALGDKGNIGL
+290 ALGNKGNVGL

-305 TDSIRVSD
+305 TDSIRVSN
-313 EAQSEA
+313 EAKSEA

-329 NFAAPITNFGNDKKK
+329 NFAKSFENIEKDKKK
-344 NKNQTIQDAHESIRP
+344 IKNKTIQDAHESIRP

-368 IKEFLSNDQYKLY
+368 IKKYLSNDQYKLY
-381 LLIWKKFLA
+381 SLIWQRFIA
-390 SRMKAAYIE
+390 SRMKAAYLEKI
-399 NVTINIESGKYLFR
+399 TINIESGKYLFR
-413 ASGSEILFKGFM
+413 ASGSNILFKGFM
-425 IIYDE
+425 IIYNE
-430 DDQDLNKLPELKEG
+430 DNQDLNTPPDLKEG

-488 IDTIQHREYVEKIN
+488 VDTIQRREYVEKVN
-502 KKFNPTKLG
+502 KNFIPTELG
-511 ITVNSFLIQYFSDV
+511 ITVNSFLTQYFSD
-525 INVAF
+525 IISVAF

-536 QLDEVEANDINWVDL
+536 QLDEVESNKKKWVDI
-551 LKTFWKTFSKD
+551 LKTFYKTFSKD
-562 LEKVKLA
+562 LEKGNQA
-569 PIIKLPPEI
+569 QRIKITQLF
-578 SDEMCDK
+578 SDEICDK
-585 CGRKMLIKNGRNGK
+585 CGRKMLIKSGRFGK

-606 PACKNIKPFLDKIDI
+606 PDCKHTKSFLDKIGV

-628 TGEII
+628 PGEIV

-640 RMFYGCSNY
+640 RIFYGCSNY

-656 WNKPIDKK
+656 WNKPVDKK
-664 CPKCNSILVEVN
+664 CPKCNSILVLDK

-685 CSNSVCDYKNIIE
+685 CSNSVCDYKNFI
-698 EEKE
+698 KEDKE

>member
-31 KGHIVDL
+31 KGHIIDL
-38 PKSKLGIDIENDFQP
+38 PKTKLGIDIENDFQP
-53 EWVTIPKQR
+53 EYVTIPRQR
-62 STVKELEKYSKDKDK
+62 SIVKELEKYSKDKDK

-111 EITERAIS
+111 EITERAVS
-119 QAFKNPREIDLNMVD
+119 QAFKNPREINLNMVD
-134 SQKSRRILDRL
+134 SQKTRRLLDRL
-145 VGYKISPVL
+145 VGYKISPL
-154 QEKRG
+154 LWKKIG
-159 KKGLSAGRVQSVAL
+159 KKLSAGRVQSVAL
-173 RLICGREEEILKF
+173 RLICEREEEILKF

-192 LISLLLNKTE
+192 LISALLNKTE
-202 DEQIIP
+202 DEEIKP

-218 KKITIKNKT
+218 KKITIRNKK
-227 EAMQIYAEVKN
+227 EAMQICEEVKN
-238 QNLYVKDIIKKKEY
+238 QNIYVKDINKRKEF
-252 KNHPSSFTTSS
+252 KNPQPSFTTST
-263 LQQEA
+263 LQQEG
-268 YNKLNFSIK
+268 YNKLNFPIK
-277 KTMFIAQQLYEGI
+277 KSMIIAQQLYEGI
-290 ALGDKGNIGL
+290 ALGNKGNVGL

-305 TDSIRVSD
+305 TDSIRVSN
-313 EAQSEA
+313 EAKSDA

-329 NFAAPITNFGNDKKK
+329 NFAKSFENFEKDKKK
-344 NKNQTIQDAHESIRP
+344 IKNKTIQDAHESIRP

-368 IKEFLSNDQYKLY
+368 IKKYLSNDQYKLY
-381 LLIWKKFLA
+381 SLIWQRFIA
-390 SRMKAAYIE
+390 SRMKAAYLERI
-399 NVTINIESGKYLFR
+399 TINIESGKYIFR
-413 ASGSEILFKGFM
+413 ASGSNILFKGFM
-425 IIYDE
+425 IIYN
-430 DDQDLNKLPELKEG
+430 DDNQDLNTPPDLKEG

-488 IDTIQHREYVEKIN
+488 IDTIQRREYVEKVN
-502 KKFNPTKLG
+502 KKFNPTELG
-511 ITVNSFLIQYFSDV
+511 ITVNSFLTQYFSD
-525 INVAF
+525 IISVAF

-536 QLDEVEANDINWVDL
+536 QLDEVESNKKKWVDI
-551 LKTFWKTFSKD
+551 LKTFYKTFSKD
-562 LEKVKLA
+562 LEKGNQA
-569 PIIKLPPEI
+569 QRIKITQLF
-578 SDEMCDK
+578 SDEICDK
-585 CGRKMLIKNGRNGK
+585 CGRKMLIKSGRFGK

-606 PACKNIKPFLDKIDI
+606 PDCKNTKPFLDKIGI
-621 NCPEEGC
+621 NCPEKGC
-628 TGEII
+628 PGEIV

-640 RMFYGCSNY
+640 RIFYGCSNY

-656 WNKPIDKK
+656 WNKPVDKK
-664 CPKCNSILVEVN
+664 CPKCNSILVLDK

-685 CSNSVCDYKNIIE
+685 CSNSVCDYKNII
-698 EEKE
+698 KEDKE

>member
-20 ILGENY
+20 ILGEDY

-31 KGHIVDL
+31 KGHIIDL
-38 PKSKLGIDIENDFQP
+38 PKTKLGIDIENDFQP
-53 EWVTIPKQR
+53 EYVTIPRQR
-62 STVKELEKYSKDKDK
+62 NIVKELEKYSKDKDK

-111 EITERAIS
+111 EITERAVS
-119 QAFKNPREIDLNMVD
+119 QAFKNPREINLNMVD
-134 SQKSRRILDRL
+134 SQKTRRLLDRL
-145 VGYKISPVL
+145 VGYKISPL
-154 QEKRG
+154 LWKKIG
-159 KKGLSAGRVQSVAL
+159 KKLSAGRVQSVTL
-173 RLICGREEEILKF
+173 RLICEREEEILKF

-192 LISLLLNKTE
+192 LISALLNKTE
-202 DEQIIP
+202 DEEIKP

-218 KKITIKNKT
+218 KKITIRNKK
-227 EAMQIYAEVKN
+227 EAMQICAEVKN
-238 QNLYVKDIIKKKEY
+238 QNIYVKDINKRKEF
-252 KNHPSSFTTSS
+252 KNPQPSFTTSS
-263 LQQEA
+263 LQQEG

-277 KTMFIAQQLYEGI
+277 KSMIIAQQLYEGI
-290 ALGDKGNIGL
+290 ALGNKGNVGL

-305 TDSIRVSD
+305 TDSIRVSN
-313 EAQSEA
+313 EAKSEA

-329 NFAAPITNFGNDKKK
+329 NFAKSFGNFEKDKKK
-344 NKNQTIQDAHESIRP
+344 IKNKKIQDAHESIRP

-368 IKEFLSNDQYKLY
+368 IKKYLSNDQYKLY
-381 LLIWKKFLA
+381 SLIWQRFIA
-390 SRMKAAYIE
+390 SRMKAAYLEKI
-399 NVTINIESGKYLFR
+399 TINIESGKYLFR
-413 ASGSEILFKGFM
+413 ASGSNILFKGFM
-425 IIYDE
+425 IIYNE
-430 DDQDLNKLPELKEG
+430 DNQDLNTPPDLKEG

-488 IDTIQHREYVEKIN
+488 IDTIQRREYVEKVN
-502 KKFNPTKLG
+502 KKFNPTELG
-511 ITVNSFLIQYFSDV
+511 ITVNSFLTQYFSDI

-536 QLDEVEANDINWVDL
+536 QLDEVESNKKNWVDI
-551 LKTFWKTFSKD
+551 LKTFYKTFSKD
-562 LEKVKLA
+562 LEKGNQA
-569 PIIKLPPEI
+569 QRIKITPLF
-578 SDEMCDK
+578 SDEICAK
-585 CGRKMLIKNGRNGK
+585 CGRKMLIKSGRFGK

-606 PACKNIKPFLDKIDI
+606 PDCKNIKSFLDKIGI

-628 TGEII
+628 PGEIV

-640 RMFYGCSNY
+640 RIFYGCSNY

-656 WNKPIDKK
+656 WNKPVDKK
-664 CPKCNSILVEVN
+664 CPKCNSILVLDK

-685 CSNSVCDYKNIIE
+685 CSNSVCDYKNFI
-698 EEKE
+698 KEDKE